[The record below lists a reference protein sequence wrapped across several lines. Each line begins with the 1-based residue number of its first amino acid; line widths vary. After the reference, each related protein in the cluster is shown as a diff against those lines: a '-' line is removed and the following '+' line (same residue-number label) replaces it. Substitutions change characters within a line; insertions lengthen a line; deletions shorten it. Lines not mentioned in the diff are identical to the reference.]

1 MNTAQT
7 QIKLNLPLA
16 LKGYLESKANKFGMP
31 IAGYIK
37 HLILKDIEDMDYP
50 TFQASEETEKAY
62 QTALEEHKSGKIT
75 KVSDIDAYFNK
86 L

>member
-1 MNTAQT
+1 MSTQS
-7 QIKLNLPLA
+7 QIKVNIPEQMKA
-16 LKGYLESKANKFGMP
+16 FLESKANKFGMP

-50 TFQASEETEKAY
+50 VYQASEATEKAY
-62 QTALEEHKSGKIT
+62 KKTVKEYAEGKII
-75 KVSDIDAYFNK
+75 KVKNLDKFFDE